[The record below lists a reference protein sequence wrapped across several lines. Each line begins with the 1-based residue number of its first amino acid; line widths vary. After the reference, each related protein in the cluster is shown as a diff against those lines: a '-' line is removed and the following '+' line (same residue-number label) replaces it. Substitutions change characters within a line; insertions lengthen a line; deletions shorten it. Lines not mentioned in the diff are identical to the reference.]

1 MAEQGRIVM
10 PTVGATGDRG
20 RLTSN
25 KIYNTSYRASYGAT
39 VTNADRVNFN
49 AHLGRPSG
57 TGFTANHRPA
67 VYYRPSL
74 DHIDNPQFG
83 LLLSDSFISQ
93 TKRHY
98 QPHIQSDSSRSLPNL
113 VNRPRESGFHQL
125 RNQPKTE
132 TVEKKT
138 EYQRLF
144 VPHRLTS
151 AAAKNHMTVGPKGET
166 GFTEGTDL
174 QLNTFQDKKSC
185 MVEPRQTHNSLMKSD
200 FVPPTFLQGTEATP
214 SLRSHSSRETG
225 YTRGTLAPLAC
236 PTSLLPSPETKINTP
251 TQRMIGKKEPSG
263 SLLNAP
269 NNQAFPSTPFDCSHF
284 TTHYKSTFCHHADL
298 EKLRSGHTGAGIIN
312 SKMDNGYNRREMDR
326 FIFRG

>member
-1 MAEQGRIVM
+1 M
-10 PTVGATGDRG
+10 
-20 RLTSN
+20 
-25 KIYNTSYRASYGAT
+25 
-39 VTNADRVNFN
+39 
-49 AHLGRPSG
+49 
-57 TGFTANHRPA
+57 
-67 VYYRPSL
+67 
-74 DHIDNPQFG
+74 
-83 LLLSDSFISQ
+83 SQ

-98 QPHIQSDSSRSLPNL
+98 QPHIRTDSSRSLPNL

-132 TVEKKT
+132 TVEKK
-138 EYQRLF
+138 
-144 VPHRLTS
+144 
-151 AAAKNHMTVGPKGET
+151 
-166 GFTEGTDL
+166 
-174 QLNTFQDKKSC
+174 
-185 MVEPRQTHNSLMKSD
+185 
-200 FVPPTFLQGTEATP
+200 GTEATP

-251 TQRMIGKKEPSG
+251 TQKMIGKKEPSG

-312 SKMDNGYNRREMDR
+312 SKMDNGYNRRDMDR